1 MRVTPTLAPA
11 SILGPLTQNGLT
23 KKLVLILHFEF
34 CTLHL
39 FSLPAL
45 PINILAPSTY
55 NCNAPRRLCQ
65 IKCNYFGSPF
75 WVSGPKMDAGANA
88 GVTRRKVSNFCAQ
101 INVGRCAVTILIQ
114 PKPFPKKV
122 WRGVGDLSSKGP
134 PQKPRP

>member
-1 MRVTPTLAPA
+1 LGKGLGWIKIVTAQRPTFIWGQKFETFLRVTPALAPA

-75 WVSGPKMDAGANA
+75 WVSGPKMEAGAILR
-88 GVTRRKVSNFCAQ
+88 VTRTDFK
-101 INVGRCAVTILIQ
+101 I
-114 PKPFPKKV
+114 
-122 WRGVGDLSSKGP
+122 
-134 PQKPRP
+134 